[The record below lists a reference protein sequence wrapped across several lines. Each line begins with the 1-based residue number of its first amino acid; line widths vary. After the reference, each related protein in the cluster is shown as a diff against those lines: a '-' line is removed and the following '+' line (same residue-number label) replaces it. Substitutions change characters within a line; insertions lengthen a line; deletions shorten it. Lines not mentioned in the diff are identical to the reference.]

1 MATGTWKKLLTAV
14 TAAGVLAAVF
24 TGCGSQQE
32 PAKSAAMSGPKDLDT
47 LASQEKGPLIVGTY
61 GGVYDE
67 ALQKI
72 IVQKFKDKYH
82 VDVIFDPGYN
92 TSKMIAESG
101 SPSVDLAMQ
110 DDITLH
116 QGINDT
122 MEKIDM
128 SLLSHAKELYPEAI
142 DKSGYGVSLLWGRYG
157 IAYRTDLVKE
167 KPTSWNDLWDDQY
180 KGKVTMNKFGASM
193 TLQMLE
199 MSGKLAGGNNQ
210 DLSKAWQKFGVLA
223 SHSKAIAA
231 TTANLTDMLTTGE
244 VAIAPWWDG
253 RTYALKAA
261 GVPVDFVVPKEGAYA
276 TITDFVIPKGSK
288 NPYLAYA
295 FINMCIEADNQA
307 KLAAIIKYGPVNKNA
322 KLDSTTAAIVLNGPD
337 AMKHLIFCDWDTL
350 APQRVKLTGYY
361 DRNIAPLIGTD
372 AQ

>member
-24 TGCGSQQE
+24 TGCGNQQE

-47 LASQEKGPLIVGTY
+47 LASQEKGPLIIGTY

-67 ALQKI
+67 ALQKV

-116 QGINDT
+116 QGINST

-210 DLSKAWQKFGVLA
+210 DLSKSLA
-223 SHSKAIAA
+223 EIWR
-231 TTANLTDMLTTGE
+231 TGFSQQGHCRYNRQS
-244 VAIAPWWDG
+244 DG
-253 RTYALKAA
+253 HAHHRRGCHRPLV
-261 GVPVDFVVPKEGAYA
+261 GR
-276 TITDFVIPKGSK
+276 
-288 NPYLAYA
+288 PYL
-295 FINMCIEADNQA
+295 CL
-307 KLAAIIKYGPVNKNA
+307 KSRRCSCGL
-322 KLDSTTAAIVLNGPD
+322 
-337 AMKHLIFCDWDTL
+337 CR
-350 APQRVKLTGYY
+350 PQRGRL
-361 DRNIAPLIGTD
+361 RNNYRFCHS
-372 AQ
+372 